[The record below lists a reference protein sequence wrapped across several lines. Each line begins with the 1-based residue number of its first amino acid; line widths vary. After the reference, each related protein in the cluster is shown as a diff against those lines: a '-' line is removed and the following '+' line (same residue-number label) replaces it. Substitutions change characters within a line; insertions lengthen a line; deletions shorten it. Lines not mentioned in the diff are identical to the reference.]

1 MTPLFSGWTAC
12 QTATAR
18 RHDRLRAGELVIERL
33 ETRDTG
39 TGEKIKVPDGKI
51 HHWIATVVISG
62 ATLERTLETI
72 QDYDRWD
79 ELYETDV
86 QRSRLLH
93 RDGSRFKVYFQLFL
107 RTVVTVV
114 LNTEYDIEYVH
125 LGDHC
130 AYARTV
136 STRIVEVEH
145 PDTEQEREKP
155 EGQDRG
161 FLWRMRNY
169 CLFQERAGD
178 MYVQCESVS
187 LSRGIPL
194 LLRVFI
200 RPCVDGIPKSVL
212 TSFLEATRTH
222 LTSGQPS
229 RLELPEGGT

>member
-1 MTPLFSGWTAC
+1 MTIRRRLKTAFDSHAGTSWLGSTVTPLFSGWTAC

-187 LSRGIPL
+187 LSRGTPTA
-194 LLRVFI
+194 
-200 RPCVDGIPKSVL
+200 CVLSRSRSAVVL
-212 TSFLEATRTH
+212 
-222 LTSGQPS
+222 
-229 RLELPEGGT
+229 

>member
-1 MTPLFSGWTAC
+1 MAC
-12 QTATAR
+12 SR
-18 RHDRLRAGELVIERL
+18 G
-33 ETRDTG
+33 
-39 TGEKIKVPDGKI
+39 
-51 HHWIATVVISG
+51 G
-62 ATLERTLETI
+62 A
-72 QDYDRWD
+72 
-79 ELYETDV
+79 
-86 QRSRLLH
+86 
-93 RDGSRFKVYFQLFL
+93 
-107 RTVVTVV
+107 
-114 LNTEYDIEYVH
+114 N
-125 LGDHC
+125 
-130 AYARTV
+130 ARTV

-145 PDTEQEREKP
+145 PDTKQEREKP

-169 CLFQERAGD
+169 CLFEERADD

-200 RPCVDGIPKSVL
+200 RPFVDGIPKSVL